1 MNENIQ
7 ICPINRD
14 ILWSFMIFKCL
25 NFLIDFVES
34 CVLDRKV
41 WTRIVTVS
49 GRGAPT
55 ARRGHS
61 ALAVSGS
68 LIVSGGCNEHRLLGD
83 MWSFNFA
90 AKVWTKISLFE
101 SCCLSHHIAISFP
114 SVPTGSPISPTTE
127 SCIIPDQLLVAEN
140 HFSSINHL
148 QTDSSSYTRY
158 DSQECL
164 IPSPTA
170 TSTQPFYDNE
180 AIELTDAG
188 HFAGNGSSHRKVTRN
203 TSASSE
209 KASRD
214 KAKKAKVEEN
224 HARASMRS
232 LTNVEYL
239 RTAPE
244 SLEIELDV
252 FGRTPLIVEKTLP
265 VHTAGRTTTPPATS
279 SQQQVAPTRILLIGG
294 S

>member
-1 MNENIQ
+1 MKFYDLQVFE
-7 ICPINRD
+7 
-14 ILWSFMIFKCL
+14 
-25 NFLIDFVES
+25 FLIDFVES

-68 LIVSGGCNEHRLLGD
+68 LIVSGGCDEHRLLGD

-90 AKVWTKISLFE
+90 AEVWTKISLFE
-101 SCCLSHHIAISFP
+101 PCCLSHHIAISFP

-127 SCIIPDQLLVAEN
+127 SSIIPDRFLLTEN
-140 HFSSINHL
+140 HFSSMNRL
-148 QTDSSSYTRY
+148 QTDSSSSTRY

-170 TSTQPFYDNE
+170 KSTQHFYDNE

-188 HFAGNGSSHRKVTRN
+188 HFAGNGSGNRKVTRN

-214 KAKKAKVEEN
+214 KAKKAKVRGN

-244 SLEIELDV
+244 SLGIELDV
-252 FGRTPLIVEKTLP
+252 FGRIPLIVEKTLP
-265 VHTAGRTTTPPATS
+265 VPTAGRTMTPPATS